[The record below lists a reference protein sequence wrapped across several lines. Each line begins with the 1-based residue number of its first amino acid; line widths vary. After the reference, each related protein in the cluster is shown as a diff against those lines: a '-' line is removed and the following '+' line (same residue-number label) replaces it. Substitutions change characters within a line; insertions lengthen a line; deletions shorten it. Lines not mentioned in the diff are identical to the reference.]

1 MHPIEAHGF
10 VHFDPTQTFPDHPL
24 LTQSAALVCAA
35 MWNSSEPSVQD
46 KFDTPLLNSVR
57 MPLEIKN
64 PWQGYQQAPYVGIL
78 GAGEMRLD

>member
-24 LTQSAALVCAA
+24 LTQSAALGCAA

-57 MPLEIKN
+57 MPLEIKT
-64 PWQGYQQAPYVGIL
+64 L
-78 GAGEMRLD
+78 GKDINRLLMLEFLVLER